1 MEIRVKKVN
10 GKKFEFVNEYYETS
24 NSWGHKSTLLINGA
38 EWESVK
44 IRYYNRTWECYTYQS
59 VMYKVLG
66 EYKDRM
72 LKRFLENY
80 LYNNGKTRFG
90 KGEKEKT
97 IKEFEKSEDGKIIKK
112 LRKAIETRNF
122 SK

>member
-1 MEIRVKKVN
+1 MEIRLKKVN
-10 GKKFEFVNEYYETS
+10 GKRFEFVNEYYETS
-24 NSWGHKSTLLINGA
+24 NSWGHKSTLLINGY
-38 EWESVK
+38 EWAKTK

-59 VMYKVLG
+59 VMYKVLD
-66 EYKDRM
+66 EYKDRL
-72 LKRFLENY
+72 LKNFLENY

-112 LRKAIETRNF
+112 LYKAIQENNF
-122 SK
+122 SR

>member
-1 MEIRVKKVN
+1 MEIRVKRIT
-10 GKKFEFVNEYYETS
+10 GKSFEFVNEYYETS

-59 VMYKVLG
+59 VMYKVL
-66 EYKDRM
+66 EAYKERK
-72 LKRFLENY
+72 LKNFLDIY
-80 LYNNGKTRFG
+80 LYNTGKTRFG

-112 LRKAIETRNF
+112 LHKAIETRNF

>member
-24 NSWGHKSTLLINGA
+24 NSWGHKSTLLINGY
-38 EWESVK
+38 EQESIK

-59 VMYKVLG
+59 AMYKVLG
-66 EYKDRM
+66 EYKDRL

-80 LYNNGKTRFG
+80 LYNTGKNRFG
-90 KGEKEKT
+90 KNEKAKVIED
-97 IKEFEKSEDGKIIKK
+97 FEKSEDNKIIKK
-112 LRKAIETRNF
+112 LHKAIQENNF